1 MHMPVPWVFVLT
13 YLMGV
18 GLQLLV
24 PVHAS
29 SATTS
34 LVVRIAGGVVFA
46 VGAGLAASSLFMFHR
61 AATTTVPGET
71 SRMLM
76 TGGPYRLT
84 RNPMYV
90 GLILLYIGETG
101 LLVQV
106 WPLFF
111 LPLAVVYVNWFV
123 IPVEE
128 ASLKMFDGYGQY
140 CARVRRWI

>member
-1 MHMPVPWVFVLT
+1 M
-13 YLMGV
+13 
-18 GLQLLV
+18 
-24 PVHAS
+24 
-29 SATTS
+29 
-34 LVVRIAGGVVFA
+34 FA